1 MPTLLEIVKHPGG
14 ELDPVIKNAYP
25 NRVKALLLLGRFQEQ
40 ESLPL
45 MMDIIRDDAKSFMED
60 LFGTGAFSTPDM
72 CRFQALSYALMAI
85 KSILAAYPN
94 AQIEN
99 ELRQWQQRDFKF
111 LGMDGRDI
119 TDRLKRP

>member
-1 MPTLLEIVKHPGG
+1 MRLLAAITIQPHVKKK
-14 ELDPVIKNAYP
+14 ITA
-25 NRVKALLLLGRFQEQ
+25 RQLLPF
-40 ESLPL
+40 PL
-45 MMDIIRDDAKSFMED
+45 MMDIIRDNAKSFMAD

-94 AQIEN
+94 TQIEN